1 MMSAGSSNPP
11 SGHPSSESHSGPGF
25 SSFKGMS
32 FDVIKK
38 AKIWGAR
45 GKANVPPKEKAKEAK
60 EAIRAEAFNMYMY

>member
-1 MMSAGSSNPP
+1 
-11 SGHPSSESHSGPGF
+11 
-25 SSFKGMS
+25 MS